1 MLEDKCYCC
10 QFLVLLCL
18 YVVWFGEMLFGMD
31 EIYMV
36 LLMVD
41 IFIVIGIFG
50 YVYLV
55 VGFVYEV
62 KLYGVY
68 MVELNFELSQVG
80 SEFEEKYYGLV
91 SQVVLEFVDKFLKG
105 LQCCLFGNVLFGLY
119 FMLCLFV
126 GLIGVLVE
134 LVFCF
139 QFLIIFFING
149 VGVVDIVLLFVFVDG
164 LCIWIE

>member
-1 MLEDKCYCC
+1 
-10 QFLVLLCL
+10 
-18 YVVWFGEMLFGMD
+18 MLFGMD

-68 MVELNFELSQVG
+68 IVELNFELS
-80 SEFEEKYYGLV
+80 
-91 SQVVLEFVDKFLKG
+91 
-105 LQCCLFGNVLFGLY
+105 
-119 FMLCLFV
+119 
-126 GLIGVLVE
+126 
-134 LVFCF
+134 
-139 QFLIIFFING
+139 
-149 VGVVDIVLLFVFVDG
+149 
-164 LCIWIE
+164 

>member
-1 MLEDKCYCC
+1 
-10 QFLVLLCL
+10 
-18 YVVWFGEMLFGMD
+18 MLFGMD

-68 MVELNFELSQVG
+68 IVELNFELSQVG
-80 SEFEEKYYGLV
+80 NEFVEKYYGLV
-91 SQVVLEFVDKFLKG
+91 SQVVFEFVEKLLKG
-105 LQCCLFGNVLFGLY
+105 LK
-119 FMLCLFV
+119 V
-126 GLIGVLVE
+126 GS
-134 LVFCF
+134 
-139 QFLIIFFING
+139 
-149 VGVVDIVLLFVFVDG
+149 IV
-164 LCIWIE
+164 